1 MNSFEFRRWS
11 SKKSS
16 TKVFELWAEL
26 IEMENFVE
34 MNARIKSGELNPFRE
49 TINGLTPLHLACIQ
63 GSLKSVKFLV
73 RLGVDINAISKMGR
87 TPVQE
92 CIFHGHV
99 DCMDELLKSGALLD
113 PSGKKSK
120 SKLNG
125 IELYQNC

>member
-34 MNARIKSGELNPFRE
+34 IKSRIKSGELNPFVE

-63 GSLKSVKFLV
+63 GSSRAVKFLIG
-73 RLGVDINAISKMGR
+73 LGVDINATSKIGR
-87 TPVQE
+87 TPLQE
-92 CIFHGHV
+92 CIFYGHV
-99 DCMDELLKSGALLD
+99 HCIDELLKGGAHLEA
-113 PSGKKSK
+113 PRM
-120 SKLNG
+120 NG
-125 IELYQNC
+125 IELHQKC

>member
-34 MNARIKSGELNPFRE
+34 IKSRIKSGELNPFVE

-63 GSLKSVKFLV
+63 GSLNAVKFLV
-73 RLGVDINAISKMGR
+73 KLGVDINATSKIGR

-99 DCMDELLKSGALLD
+99 DCMDELLKNGALLGA
-113 PSGKKSK
+113 SSRKSK
-120 SKLNG
+120 GKAKG
-125 IELYQNC
+125 MELHQN

>member
-34 MNARIKSGELNPFRE
+34 IKSRIKSGELNPFVE

-63 GSLKSVKFLV
+63 GSLNAVKFLV
-73 RLGVDINAISKMGR
+73 RLGVNINSTSKIGR

-92 CIFHGHV
+92 CIFYGHD
-99 DCMDELLKSGALLD
+99 DCMDELLKRGAILGT
-113 PSGKKSK
+113 PSRKSK
-120 SKLNG
+120 AKKKEM
-125 IELYQNC
+125 ELHQN